1 MKSVQEATLT
11 NKTKQ
16 KSIRRISRFDGNEE
30 NEYSTRHIHRIKAF
44 GKTKC

>member
-11 NKTKQ
+11 NKNK

-30 NEYSTRHIHRIKAF
+30 NEYSKAYSHRIKAF
-44 GKTKC
+44 GN